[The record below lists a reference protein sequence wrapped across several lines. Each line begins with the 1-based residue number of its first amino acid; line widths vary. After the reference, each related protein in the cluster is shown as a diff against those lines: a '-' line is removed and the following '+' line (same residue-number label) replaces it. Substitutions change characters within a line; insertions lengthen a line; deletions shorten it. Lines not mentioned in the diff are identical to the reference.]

1 MDDVYAFG
9 SIIYFLLSGGENVES
24 ADVDISKFPL
34 LAKQLIYAC
43 CSVQPECR
51 PKFEKICDVL
61 EKNDFN
67 FISLSQHE
75 VQDIKKLIEQ
85 HKLLI
90 KSNSD

>member
-1 MDDVYAFG
+1 MFTFG
-9 SIIYFLLSGGENVES
+9 SIVYFLLSSGKNVEN
-24 ADVDISKFPL
+24 ADVDITKFPL

-51 PKFEKICDVL
+51 PTFENICDVL

-67 FISLSQHE
+67 LISLSQHE
-75 VQDIKKLIEQ
+75 FQDIKKLIEQ

-90 KSNSD
+90 NSDSD